1 MLTFN
6 GIEKRTAKE
15 TATAKKGNLTKTVA
29 KNQRTKTAAKIKY
42 GRLKQSLRKLTL
54 ASSRYYE
61 HLGHKTFCHCS

>member
-29 KNQRTKTAAKIKY
+29 KTRE
-42 GRLKQSLRKLTL
+42 LKQQLK
-54 ASSRYYE
+54 
-61 HLGHKTFCHCS
+61 